1 MAGLFISLDGI
12 DGTGKSTQGKML
24 ADWLRARGREV
35 TECRDPGGTPLGDQF
50 RAFLLDKNCV
60 MTPATEA
67 FLFMASRA
75 ELVHQVIRP
84 ALAAGH
90 VVVCDRFLLATV
102 VYQGH
107 AGGLNVE
114 TLWKMGELAT
124 GGLEPDLTLVF
135 DLPVEVAAQRR
146 GRDADRMESRDRMYH
161 ERVREGFL
169 LEAKLQP
176 KSIRVFD
183 ASADSNTIH
192 AQVRAAVEPLL
203 DEAR

>member
-1 MAGLFISLDGI
+1 MAGLFLSLDGL
-12 DGTGKSTQGKML
+12 DGTGKSTQGRML
-24 ADWLRARGREV
+24 AEWLRAGGREV
-35 TECRDPGGTPLGDQF
+35 TECRDPGGTLLGDQF

-135 DLPVEVAAQRR
+135 DLPVEVAARRR

-161 ERVREGFL
+161 ERVRQGFL
-169 LEAKLQP
+169 MEAKLQSE
-176 KSIRVFD
+176 SIHVID
-183 ASADSNTIH
+183 ASTDPNVIQS
-192 AQVRAAVEPLL
+192 QVRAIVEPILR
-203 DEAR
+203 EVK